1 MSTALPKTIGVS
13 DRTDIQVAIRTE
25 LDKASKAC
33 RFVVKQAE
41 RHGDVVTLE
50 IDQAGSK
57 DGLKENLEEST
68 AIWKQ
73 PKEGSGQVLSVEP
86 ERGRLHLRNVIG
98 QLPEADTTV
107 FVHAPRYLEALKEAW
122 EDNDWFQAVSAWY
135 NRDLSK
141 PEFVFGRG
149 LPIAPSTELRER
161 QQMVFQLPAWSTGFV
176 HGPPGTGKTYT
187 IGAMLAQML
196 LTRPDARVLLISTT
210 NTAVDQALISVDKA
224 LSRERRDVRLATSV
238 RNSLCRVG
246 SNFKAS
252 EYVGRSHLI
261 PANDQQ
267 LLDKLAKLEAARPPL
282 SSVQEYAAWKREVQT
297 IRLQLKQQLEGLLR
311 TKRLLALTA
320 TSATYQFEVLRAS
333 APFDYVLFDE
343 ASQLAAAQA
352 MILAPLG
359 KAVAFAGDPCQLAPI
374 QLCDTPRSRQ
384 WLGTSIFERMS
395 PDKNNCVVL
404 NEQSRMSEDICRVV
418 SKVFYNGVL
427 KVAKDAETS
436 PTWRRERQLRP
447 AGNLRDFAVIRSLVK
462 TEGEYNYYLK
472 GPCRIESAKCVAST
486 VETLLNS
493 GMQPDEILVLTPF
506 HAQRSTIRSQ
516 LSQKGIGKI
525 QVATVHSVQGT
536 EKHTVIF
543 DPVQG
548 NDTFF
553 RDEMGGDR
561 LVNVAISRAKA
572 RLILVFSPGDRGNP
586 TIDKIARMATSTAV
600 ADSAPTVQ
608 EWKQQP
614 NYPHCMVQQRLSV
627 KDRQGVVVRVELKND
642 IVVLLDSE
650 LGIEKRYTLSIL
662 EGRAATRDATNP
674 GVAQQQVSD

>member
-1 MSTALPKTIGVS
+1 MSTALPKTIGIS
-13 DRTDIQVAIRTE
+13 DRTDIQVAIKTE
-25 LDKASKAC
+25 LDKASEAC

-50 IDQAGSK
+50 IDQAGSQ

-86 ERGRLHLRNVIG
+86 ERGRLHLRKVIG
-98 QLPEADTTV
+98 ELPGAGTTI
-107 FVHAPRYLEALKEAW
+107 FVHSPRYLEALKEAW
-122 EDNDWFQAVSAWY
+122 EDNDWFQAIMAWY

-141 PEFVFGRG
+141 PEFMFGRG

-161 QQMVFQLPAWSTGFV
+161 QQRVFQLPAWNTGFV

-224 LSRERRDVRLATSV
+224 LGRERRDTRLATSV
-238 RNSLCRVG
+238 RSTLCRVG
-246 SNFKAS
+246 ANFKAS
-252 EYVGRSHLI
+252 EYAGRSHLI
-261 PANDQQ
+261 PANDEQ
-267 LLDKLAKLEAARPPL
+267 LLDQLAKLEAARPPS
-282 SSVQEYAAWKREVQT
+282 SSVQEYAAWKRDVQT

-311 TKRLLALTA
+311 TKRLLAMTA
-320 TSATYQFEVLRAS
+320 TSATYQFAVLRAS

-343 ASQLAAAQA
+343 ASQLGAAQA
-352 MILAPLG
+352 MVLAPLG
-359 KAVAFAGDPCQLAPI
+359 KAVAFAGDPYQLAPI
-374 QLCDTPRSRQ
+374 QLCDTPRSRL
-384 WLGTSIFERMS
+384 WLGTSMFERMS
-395 PDKNNCVVL
+395 PDKTNCIVL
-404 NEQSRMSEDICRVV
+404 DEQSRMSEDICRVV
-418 SKVFYNGVL
+418 SEVFYKGDL
-427 KVAKDAETS
+427 RVATDVEKN

-447 AGNLRDFAVIRSLVK
+447 AGNLGDHAVVRVPVK
-462 TEGEYNYYLK
+462 TDGEYNFYLK
-472 GPCRIESAKCVAST
+472 GPCRIESAKCVASA

-493 GMQPDEILVLTPF
+493 GTQPDDILVLTPF

-516 LSQKGIGKI
+516 FNQKGIGKI

-536 EKHTVIF
+536 ERHTVIF

-548 NDTFF
+548 NAEFF
-553 RDEMGGDR
+553 RENMGGKR
-561 LVNVAISRAKA
+561 LVNVAVSRAKA
-572 RLILVFSPGDRGNP
+572 RLILVLSPGDRGNP

-600 ADSAPTVQ
+600 LDSAPTIH

-614 NYPHCMVQQRLSV
+614 NYPHCMVHQRLSV
-627 KDRQGVVVRVELKND
+627 TGRAGVVVRVEARND
-642 IVVLLDSE
+642 RVILFDEE
-650 LGIEKRYTLSIL
+650 LRTEKTYRLSIL
-662 EGRAATRDATNP
+662 EKQEMLSGSR
-674 GVAQQQVSD
+674 